1 MYIMQF
7 FIHYFSLALD
17 FFNVLTGNLGAAIIL
32 FTLVIRFILL
42 PITLPSI
49 KAQKKM
55 MDLKPELDQLKKKHK
70 GDATELQKAQME
82 LYKKYNINP
91 LAGCLPQLLQ
101 FGVLI
106 VLYQTLLAFLKQPTF
121 NGHELNFVFW
131 WFNLSHPDALHILPI
146 LAGVS
151 QLILSLMLM
160 PATETPDVVPNNSK
174 KRKTQEANK
183 KEEDTAE
190 MAATIQQ
197 QMLFMMPVMTGVFA
211 LSFPSGLSLYWV
223 ITTIFSIVQQYFISG
238 PGGIVTYARRIQAW
252 LKLKK

>member
-1 MYIMQF
+1 MQF

-32 FTLVIRFILL
+32 FTLVIRFVLL

-121 NGHELNFVFW
+121 NGHELNFNFW
-131 WFNLSHPDALHILPI
+131 WFNLSHPDALYILPI

-160 PATETPDVVPNNSK
+160 PATETPDVVPNNSR
-174 KRKTQEANK
+174 KRKIQEANK

-197 QMLFMMPVMTGVFA
+197 QMLFMMPIMTGVFA

-223 ITTIFSIVQQYFISG
+223 ITTVFSIVQQYFISG
-238 PGGIVTYARRIQAW
+238 PGGIATYSHRIQVW

>member
-1 MYIMQF
+1 MQP
-7 FIHYFSLALD
+7 FIYYFSQALG
-17 FFNVLTGNLGAAIIL
+17 FFNALTGNVGFAIIL

-55 MDLKPELDQLKKKHK
+55 MDLKPEIDKLKKKHK

-101 FGVLI
+101 LGVLI
-106 VLYQTLLAFLKQPTF
+106 VLYQTLLEFLKHTSY
-121 NGHELNFVFW
+121 NGHELNLNLA
-131 WFNLSHPDALHILPI
+131 WFNLSQPDGTYILPI
-146 LAGVS
+146 LAGVT
-151 QLILSLMLM
+151 QLVLSLMLM

-174 KRKTQEANK
+174 KLKIQEANK

-223 ITTIFSIVQQYFISG
+223 ITTVFSIVQQYFISG
-238 PGGIVTYARRIQAW
+238 PGGIVTYARRVQAV

>member
-1 MYIMQF
+1 MQF

-121 NGHELNFVFW
+121 NGHELNFNFW

-160 PATETPDVVPNNSK
+160 PATETPDLVPNNSK
-174 KRKTQEANK
+174 KRKIQEANK

-223 ITTIFSIVQQYFISG
+223 ITTVFSIVQQYFISG
-238 PGGIVTYARRIQAW
+238 PGGIVTYSHRIQVW

>member
-1 MYIMQF
+1 MQF
-7 FIHYFSLALD
+7 FIHYFSLALE
-17 FFNVLTGNLGAAIIL
+17 FLNGLTGSLGAAIIL

-49 KAQKKM
+49 KAQKQI
-55 MDLKPELDQLKKKHK
+55 MDLKPEIDKLRKKFK
-70 GDATELQKAQME
+70 GNNTGLQQAQME

-106 VLYQTLLAFLKQPTF
+106 VLYQTLLEFLKQPSF
-121 NGHELNFVFW
+121 NGHPLNFTFW
-131 WFNLSHPDALHILPI
+131 WFDLSHPDKLYILPI
-146 LAGVS
+146 LAAVT

-160 PATETPDVVPNNSK
+160 PATETPDVVPNQSK
-174 KRKTQEANK
+174 KPKVQEANK

-197 QMLFMMPVMTGVFA
+197 QMLFMMPIMTGIFA
-211 LSFPSGLSLYWV
+211 VSFPSGLSLYWV
-223 ITTIFSIVQQYFISG
+223 VTTIFSIVQQYFISG
-238 PGGIVTYARRIQAW
+238 LGGIVTYTRRIQLWIA
-252 LKLKK
+252 LKK

>member
-1 MYIMQF
+1 MQP
-7 FIHYFSLALD
+7 FIHYFSQALG
-17 FFNVLTGNLGAAIIL
+17 FFNGLTGNLGLAIIL

-49 KAQKKM
+49 KAQKLM

-70 GDATELQKAQME
+70 GNTTELQKAQMD

-106 VLYQTLLAFLKQPTF
+106 VLYQTLLEFLKHTSF
-121 NGHELNFVFW
+121 NGHELNLSFG
-131 WFNLSHPDALHILPI
+131 WFNLSQPDDTYILPI

-160 PATETPDVVPNNSK
+160 PATETPDVVPNKSK
-174 KRKTQEANK
+174 KPKIQEANK

-197 QMLFMMPVMTGVFA
+197 QMLFMMPIMTGVFA

-223 ITTIFSIVQQYFISG
+223 ITTVFSIVQQYFISG
-238 PGGIVTYARRIQAW
+238 PGGIVTYARRVQAV

>member
-1 MYIMQF
+1 MQSL
-7 FIHYFSLALD
+7 IYYFSQALG
-17 FFNVLTGNLGAAIIL
+17 FLNATTGNLGVAIIL
-32 FTLVIRFILL
+32 FTLIIRFILL

-49 KAQKKM
+49 KAQKKI

-101 FGVLI
+101 LGVLI
-106 VLYQTLLAFLKQPTF
+106 VLYQTLLEFLKHTSF
-121 NGHELNFVFW
+121 NGHELNLVFG
-131 WFNLSHPDALHILPI
+131 WFNLSQPDTTYVLPV
-146 LAGVS
+146 LAGVT

-160 PATETPDVVPNNSK
+160 PATETPDLVPNNSK
-174 KRKTQEANK
+174 KTKIKEANK

-197 QMLFMMPVMTGVFA
+197 QMLFMMPIMTGVFA
-211 LSFPSGLSLYWV
+211 VSFPSGLSLYWV
-223 ITTIFSIVQQYFISG
+223 ITTLFSIVQQYFISG
-238 PGGIVTYARRIQAW
+238 PGGIVVYARRAQAW
-252 LKLKK
+252 LKIKK